1 MQLKIY
7 LIIEMIDL
15 AIDGRCFLY
24 NEFDEA
30 IQELD
35 LLFNTENT
43 ELIGYPT
50 FGSNFEQFLWMMNP
64 ATNELEKYIYEL
76 IGNTTYLQR
85 YVQNVEIST
94 VKGEYRLIYKVKI
107 YLKKDKDTNLV
118 KEYELR

>member
-1 MQLKIY
+1 
-7 LIIEMIDL
+7 MIDL

-43 ELIGYPT
+43 ELIGYPS
-50 FGSNFEQFLWMMNP
+50 FGSNFEQFLWMMTP
-64 ATNELEKYIYEL
+64 ATNELQKYIYEL
-76 IGNTTYLQR
+76 ISQTTYLQR
-85 YVQNVEIST
+85 YVTDVNITT
-94 VKGEYRLIYKVKI
+94 VKGEYRLIYKVQI
-107 YLKKDKDTNLV
+107 YLKKDKDSTVL